1 MKVYESSHPTQR
13 DYTRLPQ
20 IKIKNKKLFR
30 CGFEIGKE
38 FEVIYEQN
46 KIICKIKLHCFL
58 LQKNQATVN
67 LNALCH

>member
-1 MKVYESSHPTQR
+1 MKVYESSNPTQR

-38 FEVIYEQN
+38 FEVIYQQN
-46 KIICKIKLHCFL
+46 KITL
-58 LQKNQATVN
+58 LLVAKEPNN
-67 LNALCH
+67 R

>member
-38 FEVIYEQN
+38 FEVIYQQN
-46 KIICKIKLHCFL
+46 KITL
-58 LQKNQATVN
+58 LLVAKESCNR
-67 LNALCH
+67 

>member
-13 DYTRLPQ
+13 DFTRLPQ

-38 FEVIYEQN
+38 FEVIYQQN
-46 KIICKIKLHCFL
+46 KITL
-58 LQKNQATVN
+58 LLVAKKPNN
-67 LNALCH
+67 R